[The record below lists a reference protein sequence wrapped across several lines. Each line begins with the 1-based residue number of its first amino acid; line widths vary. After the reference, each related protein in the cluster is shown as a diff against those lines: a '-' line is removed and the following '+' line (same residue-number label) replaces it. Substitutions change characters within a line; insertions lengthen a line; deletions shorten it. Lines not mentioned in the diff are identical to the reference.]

1 MTTRLLPKQFS
12 ALESF
17 VADWALPTEAERL
30 AKLTRTSI
38 VDLKAFYDAMFG
50 RAEEMRSYLSSF
62 RLDAM
67 PDDAKTLFDLLLT
80 FIETAHPIELNW
92 TTTDIDR
99 ARSHDDRAIR
109 SRSAVVAGNG
119 QRRQSVRA
127 FRSHRERVLQER
139 HGRNLR

>member
-92 TTTDIDR
+92 TTTDIDVP
-99 ARSHDDRAIR
+99 
-109 SRSAVVAGNG
+109 SRSIA
-119 QRRQSVRA
+119 
-127 FRSHRERVLQER
+127 
-139 HGRNLR
+139 

>member
-92 TTTDIDR
+92 TTTDIDD
-99 ARSHDDRAIR
+99 AFALDRMPVEQLE
-109 SRSAVVAGNG
+109 VVTP
-119 QRRQSVRA
+119 S
-127 FRSHRERVLQER
+127 
-139 HGRNLR
+139 

>member
-38 VDLKAFYDAMFG
+38 VDLKAFYEY

-92 TTTDIDR
+92 TTTDIDD
-99 ARSHDDRAIR
+99 AFALDRMTIEQFE
-109 SRSAVVAGNG
+109 VVPP
-119 QRRQSVRA
+119 S
-127 FRSHRERVLQER
+127 
-139 HGRNLR
+139 

>member
-38 VDLKAFYDAMFG
+38 AMFG

-92 TTTDIDR
+92 TTTDIDD
-99 ARSHDDRAIR
+99 AFALDRMTIEQFE
-109 SRSAVVAGNG
+109 VVPP
-119 QRRQSVRA
+119 S
-127 FRSHRERVLQER
+127 
-139 HGRNLR
+139 